1 MNWKKMIANDTFI
14 GRYLDYTSNL
24 ETSEDFDFWSC
35 IWILSLLIN
44 RNLYIDRPNMPVYM
58 NFYITLLAESGIA
71 RKSSAVNFA
80 KSVLEDILNEKY
92 SYLQVLT
99 GTTSQQKFAYA
110 MTKASFDY
118 KKCIIGLNISEFI
131 TFFKNKN
138 IIECFTDLYDC
149 PKERKG
155 YGTFTNGDINVRDVF
170 VSSLSAS
177 TPNYYLKAVS
187 EEEIEGGFT
196 SRNIIVHAEKGKK
209 RIPWGTEKSTENLI
223 TEGRHIRQFIQNI
236 TSKQTIILTDKAIRR
251 YSQWYLRRRLA
262 EDLYTRSFESREQ
275 DFVLKLAGILAINDY
290 KTKIELYHIEY
301 AIKII
306 SYYKKQAQ
314 KFFNKEVYAD
324 ETDDMTKLIVRI
336 RDIIHSKGQNGIQHR
351 DLYLRIHNSCSND
364 LYNYIINVMHE
375 LNLIEK
381 LQVYGSKAVVYRET
395 KDIYKLPVDKII
407 KNINVL
413 N

>member
-1 MNWKKMIANDTFI
+1 MNWKKMIPNNTFI

-80 KSVLEDILNEKY
+80 KSILEDILDENY

-110 MTKASFDY
+110 MTKAAFDH

-155 YGTFTNGDINVRDVF
+155 YGTFTNGDINVRNVF

-177 TPNYYLKAVS
+177 TPNYYLKAIS

-209 RIPWGTEKSTENLI
+209 RIPWGEKTDPTKILEA
-223 TEGRHIRQFIQNI
+223 GRKLRDFICSINA
-236 TSKQTIILTDKAIRR
+236 TNTISLTDSAIRR
-251 YSQWYLRRRLA
+251 YSSWYTRRRLA

-275 DFVLKLAGILAINDY
+275 DFVLKLAGILAINEHLVLIDA
-290 KTKIELYHIEY
+290 KNIEN

-306 SYYKKQAQ
+306 TYYKKQAQ
-314 KFFNKEVYAD
+314 KFFNKEIYAD
-324 ETDDMTKLIVRI
+324 ETDELSKLIVRI

-381 LQVYGSKAVVYRET
+381 LQVYGSKAVIYRET

-407 KNINVL
+407 KNINL
-413 N
+413 I